1 MKAVIAGAAGVVVTL
16 LLAGG
21 VVPASAAT
29 ASAQSSPIVRGGSL
43 ADPRPY
49 PGNPEAESKLVA
61 AENARLI
68 RVRALSD
75 TATRLDVAQSKPY
88 RLAVGTTPTLV
99 LVARDAAYTID
110 ELTSVAPRSVT
121 KLSDGS
127 YLVTE
132 NIVVQQGA
140 TLQFASKSGLTVHLA
155 SGSKGFVSIVADG
168 GTLVVRGSTEA
179 PVTVDSWDSV
189 TGKEDDLTA
198 DGRAYLRVYG
208 GRAQFI
214 NAEFTKLGFWSG
226 LTGGVAL
233 TGTKLLDDP
242 SAGGNGSTDS
252 GATVG
257 TDSQAPKALS
267 GDLLPADGGLTTLS
281 VDGSTDDYGYATG
294 LIQGVTFKGDAYG
307 FFVSSSD
314 RVEIRDS
321 VIEDSLVDGLVLH
334 RDVSNSN
341 VESTIARNNAQ
352 NGFRLA
358 RATSSVTF
366 QRLQAIDNGRDGISL
381 EGGPLAE
388 GPSATGIPTTVYG
401 NNEVTASTSTG
412 NGRYGIEVVGGTN
425 IVIAGNTVSHNV
437 MGIVVSK
444 ATTGIAITNNEVTD
458 SQKQGIVLKDSAL
471 DAKVTDNKVTNTAI
485 GIYARDAGGNFQDN
499 RISAVTN
506 HGISLL
512 GSTGN
517 STIVGNTIS
526 GIGPSAIDVGRTT
539 NSAVRSNDVSGWH
552 GTKPLLVVVHSI
564 LQPLTILWVVIGLAV
579 IFSVLFVRRR
589 RTIADPFAGQAPLA
603 TFTRGIVERD
613 RIEALA
619 TDTAAR
625 EGAHDLED
633 DRARE
638 LAGATA

>member
-1 MKAVIAGAAGVVVTL
+1 MKAVIVGAAGVVVTL

-21 VVPASAAT
+21 FVPASAAT
-29 ASAQSSPIVRGGSL
+29 ASTQSAPTVRSGSL

-75 TATRLDVAQSKPY
+75 TATRLDVGQSKPY

-140 TLQFASKSGLTVHLA
+140 TLQFASKSALTVHLA

-252 GATVG
+252 GAAVS
-257 TDSQAPKALS
+257 TDSRAPKALS

-366 QRLQAIDNGRDGISL
+366 QRLRAIDNGRDGISL

-401 NNEVTASTSTG
+401 NNEVTASTSSG

-444 ATTGIAITNNEVTD
+444 AATGIAITNNEVTD

-539 NSAVRSNDVSGWH
+539 NSAVRANDVAGWQ

-589 RTIADPFAGQAPLA
+589 RTIGDPFAGQAPLA

-619 TDTAAR
+619 PETAAR